1 MQKTFLS
8 CLIIFVSGFI
18 YSAEMSLDIS
28 EKIDIYSDIIEIKEN
43 KIEFKNNI
51 VFKSNSYEI
60 FGEIAEYDRGMDQ
73 IKIKGSPVKFK
84 IISEENSF
92 KGFSNIII
100 INEDEITI
108 SGDALLDSDSSRI
121 KGEFVKFNISSGEL
135 QIN

>member
-18 YSAEMSLDIS
+18 CSAEMSLDIS

-43 KIEFKNNI
+43 KIEFKKNV

-108 SGDALLDSDSSRI
+108 SGDALLDNDSSRI
-121 KGEFVKFNISSGEL
+121 RGEFVKFNINSGEL